1 MSLREEQTRQA
12 MVDKPDQ
19 LLTAMEV
26 ALRLHSTYR
35 TVRRWLIAGRLQGN
49 KTEGGKR
56 LWLVSER
63 DLAWFIAELQLHGTT
78 QERRRLMRHPPAC
91 LDVRLRRDEQ

>member
-1 MSLREEQTRQA
+1 MSLREEQPRQA
-12 MVDKPDQ
+12 IVEEPDQ

-35 TVRRWLIAGRLQGN
+35 TVRRWLIAGRLHGS
-49 KTEGGKR
+49 KTAAGKR

-63 DLAWFIAELQLHGTT
+63 ELMRFIAELQVHGTT
-78 QERRRLMRHPPAC
+78 QERRRLVRYPPAR
-91 LDVRLRRDEQ
+91 LDVRLRGDEQ